1 METTSLIVVSS
12 HFMQSERGLVQVAVQ
27 VLHADPVVNSEQ
39 RPLQDR
45 LHAFDP
51 VCVGQIIDI
60 LLR

>member
-1 METTSLIVVSS
+1 
-12 HFMQSERGLVQVAVQ
+12 MQSERGIVQVAVQ
-27 VLHADPVVNSEQ
+27 VLHPDPVVNPEQ